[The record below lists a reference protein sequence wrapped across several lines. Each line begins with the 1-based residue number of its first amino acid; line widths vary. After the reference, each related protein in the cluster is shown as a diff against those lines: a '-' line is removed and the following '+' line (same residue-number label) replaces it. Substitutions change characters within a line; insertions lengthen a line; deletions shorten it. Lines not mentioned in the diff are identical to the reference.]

1 MIFITWLF
9 VYISH
14 LGISK
19 KVKDKYGHIEPMLDT
34 SKETMLVKHA
44 GITDASCSKN
54 TDTLDNL
61 IVSVKQGILI
71 QHLEEKTRKML
82 EKITRMELVSK
93 MLDADH
99 QETLQMLNVAE
110 VHTCGVYNVYIDKT
124 ALHIIL
130 NRFLD
135 F

>member
-1 MIFITWLF
+1 
-9 VYISH
+9 
-14 LGISK
+14 
-19 KVKDKYGHIEPMLDT
+19 
-34 SKETMLVKHA
+34 MLVKHA
-44 GITDASCSKN
+44 GIIDACCSKN
-54 TDTLDNL
+54 TDSLDNPIESSGTL
-61 IVSVKQGILI
+61 TVKQVILI
-71 QHLEEKTRKML
+71 QHLEEKTGKML
-82 EKITRMELVSK
+82 EKITRMEHGLN

-99 QETLQMLNVAE
+99 QETLQMLNFAE